1 MGPYELVE
9 RDFFELNVGVLSWF
23 WYFAWKKHTQT

>member
-9 RDFFELNVGVLSWF
+9 CDFFELNAGVLSWF
-23 WYFAWKKHTQT
+23 WYVAWKKHT